1 MDVGYYGNW
10 PSIVFDEE
18 SGYSRIGDADE
29 NKNTICCRGVNPK
42 AAWNWEVSNNNSN
55 PLYVYDYGDAYKLCI
70 STHTTLK
77 IGETNYDVSPT
88 NGIENLENIIL
99 YDFGLKARAITHQY
113 GVSFKSFKIY
123 DEDTLILDLIPV
135 KNKQTQELGMYDR
148 VKRKFLIDA
157 DPEAKGSGFVAGP
170 VIGDLQ

>member
-10 PSIVFDEE
+10 PSIVFDEQY
-18 SGYSRIGDADE
+18 GYSYIGDADK

-55 PLYVYDYGDAYKLCI
+55 PLYVYDYGYAYKLCI

-99 YDFGLKARAITHQY
+99 YDFGLKARAITHEY

-135 KNKQTQELGMYDR
+135 RNKQTQELGMYDR